1 MKIVDVKAIPIAAHL
16 EKPLIWATG
25 KTYERN
31 TTLIQVETDED
42 ITGIGEAAGPPKVIS
57 AIIEML
63 KKRVLNKDPLDIEF
77 LWRSMLGKRSG
88 QFADMVITAISGID
102 IALWDILGKKTKL
115 PVSKLLGGLLREK
128 VKAYAT
134 GGYFKP
140 LNNLVNEVSEYLNQG
155 FQAVK
160 IKVGFGINKDI
171 EIVKTIR
178 ESLGYDFELMI
189 DATEAYEA
197 STAIKLARKIE
208 RYEIEWFEEP
218 VSSRDVES
226 LAEVSSKVDIPI
238 AAGEYEHT
246 RFGFKDMIT
255 RRAVDI
261 VQPDATIAGGLTEC
275 KKIAAMAEAWHIKCA
290 PHVWGSAVGLV
301 AHLHLIASTSN
312 CLLLEFDRTFNPL
325 REELAKDPIICKNGY
340 VKVPKKPGLGIE
352 LNLKALKKY
361 SDFALKKASLY
372 NVMNP

>member
-42 ITGIGEAAGPPKVIS
+42 ITGIGEAAGPPKVICT
-57 AIIEML
+57 IIETL
-63 KKRVLNKDPLDIEF
+63 KKRILNKDPLDIEF

-88 QFADMVITAISGID
+88 QFADMVITAISSID

-115 PVSKLLGGLLREK
+115 PVSKLLGGLYRKK

-140 LNNLVNEVSEYLNQG
+140 IDDLIKEVSEYLNQG

-160 IKVGFGINKDI
+160 IKVGFGINKDL

-178 ESLGYDFELMI
+178 ESLGYGFELMI

-197 STAIKLARKIE
+197 STAIKLARKIG
-208 RYEIEWFEEP
+208 RYEIGWFEEP

-290 PHVWGSAVGLV
+290 PHVWGSIVGLA
-301 AHLHLIASTSN
+301 AHLHLIASTPN
-312 CLLLEFDRTFNPL
+312 CLMLEFDRTFNPL

-340 VKVPKKPGLGIE
+340 VEVPKKPGLGIE
-352 LNLKALKKY
+352 FDLKTLKKY

-372 NVMNP
+372 NVMNS